1 MARTK
6 RKVNPLQLSAGIET
20 QAQTEKKRMYHAGGY
35 ARLSIEDSKKKGSD
49 TIENQKE
56 LIRGFIE
63 QQEDM
68 ELCGIYC
75 DNGQTGIHFER
86 PEFER
91 LMKDVRAGR
100 IDCIVVKDLSR
111 FGRNYL
117 ETGNYLERVFP
128 FLGIRFLSVTDHF
141 DSLKAE
147 RISDEYMI
155 PLKNIMNEMYSRDI
169 SKKVGASYVARQQR
183 GEFTGAWAAY
193 GYRKCAFDSRR
204 IEPDEETA
212 PIVREIFE
220 MRRMGRSCRD
230 IADSFNQK
238 GIPSPSH
245 YRYLKGFTACE
256 RYADVLWQAQ
266 TIRKILSNQ
275 VYLGHMVQGRKR
287 ASFYEGKRQ
296 KMLPASEWTIVR
308 NTHAPIITEEVFQ
321 AVQKISAEKKSIIE
335 KYY

>member
-1 MARTK
+1 MARKK
-6 RKVNPLQLSAGIET
+6 RKVNPLHPSSGPEVRSV
-20 QAQTEKKRMYHAGGY
+20 KRRMYHAGGY
-35 ARLSIEDSKKKGSD
+35 ARLSVEDSKKTDSD

-56 LIRGFIE
+56 LLRRFIE
-63 QQEDM
+63 QQNDM
-68 ELCGIYC
+68 ELCDIYC

-91 LMKDVRAGR
+91 LMKDVKAGV

-128 FLGIRFLSVTDHF
+128 FLDIRFLSITDHF
-141 DSLKAE
+141 DSLTTE
-147 RISDEYMI
+147 CMSDGYMI

-169 SKKVGASYVARQQR
+169 SKKVGASYVLRQQR

-193 GYRKCAFDSRR
+193 GYRKCANEPHR

-220 MRRMGRSCRD
+220 MRRMGISCRG
-230 IADSFNQK
+230 IADSFNRK

-245 YRYLKGFTACE
+245 YRYIKGFVACE
-256 RYADVLWQAQ
+256 RYTRVLWQAQ

-287 ASFYEGKRQ
+287 ASFYEGKKQ
-296 KMLPASEWTIVR
+296 KALPASEWTIVR
-308 NTHAPIITEEVFQ
+308 DTHEPIITEEVFQ
-321 AVQKISAEKKSIIE
+321 AVQ
-335 KYY
+335 